1 MNKSADKERNNDKIK
16 IGITQG
22 DINGIGYE
30 VIIKSL
36 TDNRIMELCTPI
48 VYGSSKIASYHRKTL
63 GITDFNFNLI
73 KNANLASQKRP
84 NIINCNDREI
94 KIELGRSTSIA
105 GELSYESLERAIDD
119 MKHNLFDVLVTGPIN
134 KKNIQSNDFKFPGH
148 TEYLAQKF
156 DTKDQLML
164 MVSENIRIG
173 VVTGHVPVKDVSGII
188 TVDLIMKKLKTMN
201 EALQIDFGIRKPK
214 IAILGLNPHAGDE
227 GVIGIEEEEV
237 IIPSI
242 NKAKDNNI
250 LAFGPFAADGF
261 FGSSQFT
268 KFDGILAMYHDQG
281 LIPFKTLSFNTG
293 VNFTAGLPIIRT
305 SPAHGTA
312 YELAGKNMASANSFR
327 QAIYLGIDIYKNRN
341 LHKALN
347 KNPLKFET
355 EETNNS
361 PE

>member
-1 MNKSADKERNNDKIK
+1 MNKSADKERNDDKIK

-63 GITDFNFNLI
+63 CITDFNFNLI

-105 GELSYESLERAIDD
+105 GELSYESLEMAIDD
-119 MKHNLFDVLVTGPIN
+119 MKNNLFDVLVTGPIN

-156 DTKDQLML
+156 DTKDHLML

-173 VVTGHVPVKDVSGII
+173 VVTGHVPIKEVSEKI
-188 TVDLIMKKLKTMN
+188 TVDLIMKKLITMN
-201 EALQIDFGIRKPK
+201 ESLQIDFGIRKPK
-214 IAILGLNPHAGDE
+214 IALLGLNPHTGDE
-227 GVIGIEEEEV
+227 GVIGVEEEEV

-242 NKAKDNNI
+242 NKAKDYNI
-250 LAFGPFAADGF
+250 LAFGPYAADGF

-281 LIPFKTLSFNTG
+281 LIPFKTLSFNSG

-341 LHKALN
+341 LHKTLN
-347 KNPLKFET
+347 KNPLKFEI
-355 EETNNS
+355 EENNNS